1 METERIAALRLGYMK
16 DTNTLS
22 ALIDRAKAQHLAD
35 LRMILSFESKTEV
48 DQFIKGILDEHV

>member
-1 METERIAALRLGYMK
+1 MEDTMETERIALGYMK

-22 ALIDRAKAQHLAD
+22 ALIDRAKAQHL
-35 LRMILSFESKTEV
+35 RMMRVV